1 MDLII
6 KPTEL
11 CNFKCTFC
19 SSTKI
24 TAHSASATQILD
36 LEKVFQF
43 LKRFPETS
51 TIIVNGGDPLMV
63 PPQYY
68 WQLIDH
74 LDKHEYKATI
84 SFTSNLWPFLK
95 NPKKWTKL
103 FQHERMGVTTSFN
116 YGPGR
121 VKGDLTLFTEQDLW
135 DVSNAMLDHV
145 GYRPDFISVVTDEN
159 EHLAIQNVELAK
171 RMSDDKPAF
180 VDKTTGIKQG
190 VECKLNY
197 AMASGDVIVDS
208 RTGHKMGQADNPYLL
223 SKIYKIYVEIN
234 KLGLTDWEF
243 NTKQMIKRLS
253 GNATICPQN
262 RKCDEGIRT
271 IQPGGDY
278 YSCGAF
284 GDDRDKPIDFTE
296 EVINGNFFTP
306 LQDDYQ
312 LDAMKTECYSCPMF
326 AICNGCRKTVK
337 DLKQANLVAQHC
349 GLMKTLAS
357 DILEAN
363 GL

>member
-1 MDLII
+1 M

-24 TAHSASATQILD
+24 TAHNVAATQVLD

-43 LKRFPETS
+43 LKRFPHTS

-74 LDKHEYKATI
+74 LDKNDYHATI

-103 FQHERMGVTTSFN
+103 FQHPRMGVATSFN

-159 EHLAIQNVELAK
+159 EHLAIRNVELAQ
-171 RMSDDKPAF
+171 RMSDGKPAH
-180 VDKTTGIKQG
+180 VDADGQKHG

-197 AMASGDVIVDS
+197 AMASGDIIVDP

-223 SKIYKIYVEIN
+223 SKIYKIYVEVY
-234 KLGLTDWEF
+234 KRGLTPWEF
-243 NTKQMIKRLS
+243 NTKQMSKRLL
-253 GNATICPQN
+253 GHATICPQN

-271 IQPGGDY
+271 LQPGGDY

-296 EVINGNFFTP
+296 EVLNGNFFTP
-306 LQDDYQ
+306 LQDDPELQ
-312 LDAMKTECYSCPMF
+312 SMKSECFTCPMF

-337 DLKQANLVAQHC
+337 DLKAANLVEPHC
-349 GLMKTLAS
+349 KLMKILAV
-357 DILEAN
+357 DVLEAN
-363 GL
+363 GLA

>member
-24 TAHSASATQILD
+24 TAHSAAATQVLELD
-36 LEKVFQF
+36 KVFQF
-43 LKRFPETS
+43 LKRFPNTS

-74 LDKHEYKATI
+74 LDQHDYKSTI

-103 FQHERMGVTTSFN
+103 FQHPRMGVATSFN

-121 VKGDLTLFTEQDLW
+121 VKGDLTLFTEEDLW
-135 DVSNAMLDHV
+135 EVSNAMLEHV
-145 GYRPDFISVVTDEN
+145 GYRPDFISVITDEN
-159 EHLAIQNVELAK
+159 EHLALKNVELA
-171 RMSDDKPAF
+171 REMSNGEPARILDDGTK
-180 VDKTTGIKQG
+180 VG

-197 AMASGDVIVDS
+197 AMASGDIVVDP
-208 RTGHKMGQADNPYLL
+208 RTGHRMGQADNPYVLA
-223 SKIYKIYVEIN
+223 KIYRIYTEIH
-234 KLGLTDWEF
+234 KAGLMPWEF
-243 NTKQMIKRLS
+243 NTKQMAKRLT
-253 GNATICPQN
+253 GAATICPQN

-271 IQPGGDY
+271 LQPGGDY

-284 GDDRDKPIDFTE
+284 GDDRDKPISFE
-296 EVINGNFFTP
+296 QEVLEGKFFTP
-306 LQDDYQ
+306 LQDDIE
-312 LDAMKTECYSCPMF
+312 LDSMKHDCYSCPMF

-337 DLKQANLVAQHC
+337 DLKQAGLVEQHC
-349 GLMKTLAS
+349 TTMKTLAS
-357 DILEAN
+357 DVLRAN
-363 GL
+363 GML